1 MRERGRACP
10 VWKAGEISGEDPGF
24 GCAGE
29 GDGSGRWARPVSG
42 VRVMRG
48 EGSWQVGPTGE
59 ATRGDGL
66 LRERGGG
73 RPAAW
78 AVGEVGVGRVL
89 GPCWRVAWAGEVACG
104 LGRPGRER
112 EK

>member
-1 MRERGRACP
+1 MGAGGITGRFKRRGAGDLWGARPIRKAAGDHGDATRPLRE
-10 VWKAGEISGEDPGF
+10 E
-24 GCAGE
+24 
-29 GDGSGRWARPVSG
+29 DGSGRWARPVSG

-78 AVGEVGVGRVL
+78 AVGEVGVGRRGRKEKKKRVGRL
-89 GPCWRVAWAGEVACG
+89 G
-104 LGRPGRER
+104 
-112 EK
+112 

>member
-1 MRERGRACP
+1 M
-10 VWKAGEISGEDPGF
+10 
-24 GCAGE
+24 
-29 GDGSGRWARPVSG
+29 
-42 VRVMRG
+42 RVMRG

-78 AVGEVGVGRVL
+78 AVQSWAACGKRREKAGPQGKERAGLGREVG
-89 GPCWRVAWAGEVACG
+89 CG
-104 LGRPGRER
+104 LGRVKGFSFSISISYSSPF
-112 EK
+112 

>member
-1 MRERGRACP
+1 MAVARE
-10 VWKAGEISGEDPGF
+10 E
-24 GCAGE
+24 
-29 GDGSGRWARPVSG
+29 DGSGRWARPVSG

-78 AVGEVGVGRVL
+78 AVGEVGVGRR
-89 GPCWRVAWAGEVACG
+89 GRKEKKREWAAWVEVV
-104 LGRPGRER
+104 GRTGFWIFWVWVVELVFLFQF
-112 EK
+112 